1 MREFFRP
8 GCHFDLAWRECG
20 KPQARNGSRVVLMRE
35 FFRPGCHFDLAWR
48 ECGKPQARNGS
59 RVVLMRNLIA
69 GVA

>member
-1 MREFFRP
+1 MPEFFQL
-8 GCHFDLAWRECG
+8 GCHFNLAW
-20 KPQARNGSRVVLMRE
+20 
-35 FFRPGCHFDLAWR
+35 H